1 MGQRARCKGRG
12 IRMRAQIGTGGD
24 IAGQCCEAAWAVAE
38 RLGLLAQAQRD
49 LAEEQGQAGKQR
61 CLQQRWPGRGT
72 FQQRLQQ
79 RERANATGQPYRQ
92 AIAVAEQH
100 AQQYRDRQCRR
111 QADHRAQQCQLQR
124 QQQRQAI
131 AREAVTRLWA
141 GQPDGRQHGGRSQRG
156 TRHVGPT
163 QGQNQASH
171 GQRRAADQQSA
182 ISTAGELLQMRQ
194 PGGIGG
200 AGGCSGHRRLL
211 DQQTAAA
218 TPRRTHERVAWA
230 WTGNSGNATSSTP
243 RRQRAVTPSCG

>member
-1 MGQRARCKGRG
+1 MRFSLAPALGLHGAGGIGQRMGQRARCKGRG

-100 AQQYRDRQCRR
+100 AQ
-111 QADHRAQQCQLQR
+111 H
-124 QQQRQAI
+124 
-131 AREAVTRLWA
+131 
-141 GQPDGRQHGGRSQRG
+141 
-156 TRHVGPT
+156 
-163 QGQNQASH
+163 NAS
-171 GQRRAADQQSA
+171 
-182 ISTAGELLQMRQ
+182 
-194 PGGIGG
+194 
-200 AGGCSGHRRLL
+200 CSGNSNARPLRARL
-211 DQQTAAA
+211 
-218 TPRRTHERVAWA
+218 
-230 WTGNSGNATSSTP
+230 
-243 RRQRAVTPSCG
+243 